1 MMKSKNPIPTR
12 PTALLFALFLL
23 VASAVQAQYDQNAKK
38 LLDRTRKT
46 YENMKGFETD
56 FTYTMKN
63 PAANVEETLKGHVQ
77 VMDDMF
83 ILKTGDQTIYNNGQR
98 IWTFLPD
105 INEVTITDFSED
117 DTEVSPSA
125 LLKKYQKGF
134 KYIMAEPQDGLS
146 VVDLTPENKD
156 ETYFRIRIFI
166 DSKTSTIK
174 KWVMSEKD
182 GTKHNYSL
190 TNFTERKLNKAMFA
204 FPATQYPDAE
214 IIDLTEG

>member
-1 MMKSKNPIPTR
+1 MR
-12 PTALLFALFLL
+12 LTALLFAIFLL
-23 VASAVQAQYDQNAKK
+23 VTSVAQAQYDQSAKK

-56 FTYTMKN
+56 FAYTMKN
-63 PAANVEETLKGHVQ
+63 PTANVEETLEGHVQ
-77 VMDDMF
+77 VMGDMF
-83 ILKTGDQTIYNNGQR
+83 ILETGSQTIYNNGKR
-98 IWTFLPD
+98 IWTFLQD

-117 DTEVSPSA
+117 NTEVSPSA

-134 KYIMAEPQDGLS
+134 KYIMAESQDGLS

-166 DSKTSTIK
+166 DSKTATIK

-190 TNFTERKLNKAMFA
+190 KNFAERKEFTKTMFA
-204 FPATQYPDAE
+204 FPTGKYPDAE
-214 IIDLTEG
+214 VIDLTEG